1 MVTTNMSGL
10 CYQCDFY
17 DKENDYCRRA
27 EKAFGSM
34 VDPICLQKMTVIL
47 LRDLNML
54 MQDYLYE
61 DDDLN

>member
-1 MVTTNMSGL
+1 MVTIDMSGL

-34 VDPICLQKMTVIL
+34 TDPICLAKIQVIL
-47 LRDLNML
+47 LRDMCQML
-54 MQDYLYE
+54 GDYLYE
-61 DDDLN
+61 GDD